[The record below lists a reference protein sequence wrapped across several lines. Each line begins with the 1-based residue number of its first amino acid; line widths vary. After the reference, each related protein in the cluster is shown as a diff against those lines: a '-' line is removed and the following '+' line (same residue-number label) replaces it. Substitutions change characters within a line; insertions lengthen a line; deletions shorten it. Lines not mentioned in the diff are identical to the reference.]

1 MIVDNIKKLV
11 LEDSTFEEA
20 RQNFNRVLQRL
31 LKNMI
36 DSGSL
41 EGAINLKIDVSLV
54 QEYIPNYDPEVE
66 GESRKIQKPK
76 FKHKVTSSITVK
88 DELSGNKNP
97 EMELVWDEQMQMYVL
112 AYISETDQRTI
123 FDKDAPWN
131 QECQGPGREAV
142 ETDPEKRWMTVLQ
155 LPGEVADEGA
165 LPGEVQN
172 LDDDA
177 DNQDDE
183 YGYEEPEEPEE

>member
-112 AYISETDQRTI
+112 DYISETDHRTI